1 MSADRGIVKLSKQET
16 MYLKTAQ
23 FLPSSLAE
31 VLRNALPA
39 DGRSGTLSLSRQ
51 HAEAFRDAFT
61 ERLASVGFDQH
72 YEPTEEGRM
81 LEQLIDSFFV
91 P

>member
-1 MSADRGIVKLSKQET
+1 MSADRGTVNLSKQEA

-31 VLRNALPA
+31 LLRNTLPA
-39 DGRSGTLSLSRQ
+39 DGRSGPLSLSRQ
-51 HAEAFRDAFT
+51 HAEEFRDAFT
-61 ERLASVGFDQH
+61 VRLATVGFDQN